1 MARAIDSEMKRI
13 ENFRGKNRHYYW
25 DLKGN
30 GGLARAAQYRH
41 MAELIINCAL
51 QRPWSCG
58 RQSILDYP
66 GQDEERVQCDTEL
79 QCEMRPRSSAVIG

>member
-51 QRPWSCG
+51 QRLG
-58 RQSILDYP
+58 AAGGNQI
-66 GQDEERVQCDTEL
+66 
-79 QCEMRPRSSAVIG
+79 